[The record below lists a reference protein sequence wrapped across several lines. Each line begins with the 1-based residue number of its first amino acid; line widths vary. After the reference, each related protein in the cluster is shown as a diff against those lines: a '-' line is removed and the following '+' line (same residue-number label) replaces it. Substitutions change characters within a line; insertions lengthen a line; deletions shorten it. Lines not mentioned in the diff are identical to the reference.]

1 MSNESQRVLLV
12 FAHPDDPEYFCGAT
26 LAKWARAGKEIR
38 YLLLTSGEKGIDDP
52 TMTPEM
58 VGAIRQAE
66 QREAAQVIGAKE
78 VAFLKYCDGEV
89 VNTSEVRREI
99 VREIR
104 RFRPPII
111 VTSDPT
117 TYFHENAYVNHI
129 DHLTAGAAALQAAW
143 PAAGNGRYFPELLK
157 DGLEPYSPQQVWL
170 ALTNQP
176 NTSVDVTDTIDIKI
190 AALLKHKS
198 QINESPEELA
208 KRIRGRLRRPIWQVH
223 HERFRVIRLA

>member
-12 FAHPDDPEYFCGAT
+12 LAHPDDSEYFCGAT

-52 TMTPEM
+52 TMTPEKI
-58 VGAIRQAE
+58 GAIRQAE
-66 QREAAQVIGAKE
+66 QREAAQVIGAKG
-78 VAFLKYCDGEV
+78 VAFLKYCDGEL

-117 TYFHENAYVNHI
+117 TYFTGNTYPNHA
-129 DHLTAGAAALQAAW
+129 DHRAAGAATLEAVW
-143 PAAGNGRYFPELLK
+143 PSAGSRMYFPGLLEE
-157 DGLEPYSPQQVWL
+157 GFGPYSPQQVWL

-176 NTSVDVTDTIDIKI
+176 NTSVNVTDTIDLKI

-198 QINESPEELA
+198 QINESPEELM
-208 KRIRGRLRRPIWQVH
+208 KRIRGRRRLPIAQGYR
-223 HERFRVIRLA
+223 EKFRVIRLA

>member
-38 YLLLTSGEKGIDDP
+38 YLLLTSGEKGIDDS
-52 TMTPEM
+52 TLTPEM

-66 QREAAQVIGAKE
+66 QCEAAQVIGAKE

-117 TYFHENAYVNHI
+117 TYFHENTYVNHT
-129 DHLTAGAAALQAAW
+129 DHLTAGTAALQAAW

-198 QINESPEELA
+198 QINESSEELA
-208 KRIRGRLRRPIWQVH
+208 KHIRGRLRRPIWQVH
-223 HERFRVIRLA
+223 RERFRVIRLA